1 MKCLVSPTT
10 GLHFGSSGPCSL
22 NGSWTALCCIV
33 YSGYKLWRFCAAFGP
48 SQEEGHVLGPLLPE
62 SWDLVQCNGS
72 VSVIELYI
80 AFTVMYFVNGQPS
93 FLIAMATHFS
103 LLTIMEVRHCAFL
116 RSSLALLCLILRPF
130 GFVFESCLNHRDVCQ
145 VVRLTHLIQTF
156 LTPVL
161 VSLLMPVL
169 LFCSNLKPSISGL
182 RWHSTT
188 HPAVKKT
195 ARALFLS
202 RFRGGSDTLGLAEMV
217 GRWMNVDEWIC
228 LSRKL
233 VI

>member
-1 MKCLVSPTT
+1 MSLLDYALLRAFVACQEACPEEETWPMWSAWSLRPQDCI
-10 GLHFGSSGPCSL
+10 FGSSGPCSL

-130 GFVFESCLNHRDVCQ
+130 GFVFESCLNHRDVWQ
-145 VVRLTHLIQTF
+145 VVRLIHPIQNFLWELCELQPRSSAQRGPVQPLFRLIF
-156 LTPVL
+156 
-161 VSLLMPVL
+161 
-169 LFCSNLKPSISGL
+169 KP
-182 RWHSTT
+182 
-188 HPAVKKT
+188 
-195 ARALFLS
+195 
-202 RFRGGSDTLGLAEMV
+202 M
-217 GRWMNVDEWIC
+217 
-228 LSRKL
+228 
-233 VI
+233 